1 MNGLKCD
8 TYCNGILLSHKKE
21 QNNAFVATGMD
32 LEIIMITEVLKDEYH
47 MISLVESK
55 IWHKWICLQN
65 RNGLTDIENCLV
77 VAKGEGGEGGIN

>member
-32 LEIIMITEVLKDEYH
+32 LEIIMITEVQKDEYH

-55 IWHKWICLQN
+55 I
-65 RNGLTDIENCLV
+65 
-77 VAKGEGGEGGIN
+77 